1 MMKKKSN
8 GARAKLRAHFLKN
21 AGKVMSSDELRKAA
35 GNTSEWGRRIREL
48 RNEEGYQILTHN
60 DRSNLKPGDYL
71 LEDPK
76 PMPAFA
82 RGISKETRAL
92 VLDRNGYTCQMC
104 GAAAGEPH
112 PYDATR
118 KTRLHIGHIKDKS
131 LGGDDEPSNLR
142 AICSVCNEGAANIT
156 LERPSASKL
165 LAQIRRAPANDQ
177 ISVLNW
183 LIHKFP
189 KDAKKQL
196 KDG

>member
-1 MMKKKSN
+1 M
-8 GARAKLRAHFLKN
+8 
-21 AGKVMSSDELRKAA
+21 
-35 GNTSEWGRRIREL
+35 
-48 RNEEGYQILTHN
+48 
-60 DRSNLKPGDYL
+60 
-71 LEDPK
+71 
-76 PMPAFA
+76 
-82 RGISKETRAL
+82 
-92 VLDRNGYTCQMC
+92 DRNGYTCQMC

-112 PYDATR
+112 PYDAAR

-131 LGGDDEPSNLR
+131 LGGDDDPSNLR